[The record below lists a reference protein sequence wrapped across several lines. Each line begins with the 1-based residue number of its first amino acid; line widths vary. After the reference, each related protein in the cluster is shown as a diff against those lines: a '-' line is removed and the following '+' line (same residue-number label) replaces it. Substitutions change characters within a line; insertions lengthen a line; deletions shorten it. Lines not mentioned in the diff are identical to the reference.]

1 MWSTVWESLVQAET
15 LSFCGIWTLKYLM
28 VDITVSQ
35 TINSSTL
42 YETKTMTSGF
52 SLYHQKLGKIWVAE
66 YQTLGPLGYKIYY
79 KGTLF
84 IVCLITYNIS
94 VSLSWPESACFWK
107 SLHYKLNYHLQGIF
121 FLAWPQSYYI
131 QDWCISRSPVGLPRF
146 FSIERPC
153 N

>member
-107 SLHYKLNYHLQGIF
+107 SLHYKLNYHLSSRDF
-121 FLAWPQSYYI
+121 FPGLTTVVLYSRLMHFKIPCGLAQI
-131 QDWCISRSPVGLPRF
+131 LFNREAL
-146 FSIERPC
+146 
-153 N
+153 